1 MREMNISLAGEP
13 VSKGKLLEA
22 LALANAPGVRHCE
35 HHFDTPSGELAGAGL
50 SLAMCQTGGRWT
62 QRLLACG
69 EHANTRVADRVE
81 VTTSR
86 RSESPAV
93 DAGRHR
99 TQAARLALDKAL
111 AGRTSE
117 PEPSWIEHFR
127 LRFTR
132 RTRTMDAEGG
142 QLEISLDEGAI
153 DIDGRRLPVC
163 EVTMSLQSGQGLAQ
177 MFDLAH
183 RLVRDHRFVLNSL
196 APSWRGMAE
205 VFPSSPVNVACA
217 SRVAFDP
224 CTDDDQLLRTMV
236 AHCMRQILPNASW
249 LAAGSCQPEQ
259 VHQLRVGLRRLR
271 TVLRELGVLADDAD
285 PAWDQPL
292 TKAFRALGL
301 QRDRELMLHKLA
313 PQWQAAGAPAVAY
326 WPMLDPAPG
335 SLRRAVRDPSFQST
349 LLDLLA
355 FSWQPASSPSRRQGR
370 GGCKLLEGRL
380 QKLHSQVV
388 ADGKR
393 FADLTEAQQ
402 HRVRKRLKRLRYL
415 SEFARPLFKGSE
427 VDRYLER
434 LSPAQDALGEHN
446 DHAVALNSWRR
457 QQPREAGEWFAVGWL
472 TARQRSSTQACLD
485 ALQKINR
492 AKRFWICGHERK
504 AHS

>member
-1 MREMNISLAGEP
+1 MREMQIKLAGKP
-13 VSKGKLLEA
+13 ANKGKLLEA
-22 LALANAPGVRHCE
+22 LALANAPVVRHCE

-50 SLAMCQTGGRWT
+50 SLAMCQAGGRWT
-62 QRLLACG
+62 QRLLACS
-69 EHANTRVADRVE
+69 EHDNTRMADRVE

-86 RSESPAV
+86 RSGLPAV
-93 DAGRHR
+93 DPGRHR

-111 AGRTSE
+111 AGRASQ
-117 PEPSWIEHFR
+117 PESSWIEHFR

-163 EVTMSLQSGQGLAQ
+163 EVTMSLQSGQGLAP

-183 RLVRDHRFVLNSL
+183 RLVRDHRFCLTTVDAPWQGL
-196 APSWRGMAE
+196 AL
-205 VFPSSPVNVACA
+205 VFPSSPARVACA
-217 SRVAFDP
+217 SPVKFDRSIQG
-224 CTDDDQLLRTMV
+224 DQQLRTMV

-313 PQWQAAGAPAVAY
+313 PQWQAAGAPAVANL
-326 WPMLDPAPG
+326 PMPDPVPG
-335 SLRRAVRDPSFQST
+335 ALRRAVREPNFQST

-370 GGCKLLEGRL
+370 GARKLLEGRL
-380 QKLHSQVV
+380 QKLHRQVV

-427 VDRYLER
+427 VDRYLKR
-434 LSPAQDALGEHN
+434 LIPAQDALGEHN
-446 DHAVALNSWRR
+446 DHAVALSSWRR

-472 TARQRSSTQACLD
+472 TARQSASTQACLD
-485 ALQKINR
+485 ALKKINR
-492 AKRFWICGHERK
+492 AKRFWICGPERK
-504 AHS
+504 AHP